1 MCIIIVVDNGQGG
14 GLLCI
19 PGPFAVCL
27 LEKHWVPIYPP
38 QGTCTLLSPP
48 VSETDGRDRATISSE
63 GQGPQDWTFLIEW
76 GPEKEEGR
84 EWRGYVFPHLVVS
97 Y

>member
-1 MCIIIVVDNGQGG
+1 MGRLGASFVSQAPSLSASLRSTGSQ
-14 GLLCI
+14 
-19 PGPFAVCL
+19 
-27 LEKHWVPIYPP
+27 Y
-38 QGTCTLLSPP
+38 TLLRGPAPSCLP

-84 EWRGYVFPHLVVS
+84 EWREYVFPHLVVS